1 MAGPATDPRSRQLG
15 DERARYGRK
24 SLREQLD
31 DLAGWVRAH
40 PIASG
45 VVAGFF
51 LIGALLSLARGNT
64 AEAGSL
70 AVGDCIYVH
79 TAAAQGS
86 DRPIGEEREVTVA
99 LLAGDAELAG
109 CGGSHGHEVSA
120 IVVPEPPPTGAPG
133 VIGQALDAA
142 AMRTMVAPLCE
153 AAFAGYVGRP
163 LAGSVYTTF
172 PVVPD
177 AKGAEAWLDG
187 GRRTICLLARIDG
200 QWLGHPARGS
210 GE

>member
-1 MAGPATDPRSRQLG
+1 MPEPLTDPRSRQLG

-31 DLAGWVRAH
+31 DVAGWIRAH

-51 LIGALLSLARGNT
+51 LLGALLSLARGN
-64 AEAGSL
+64 AADPASL
-70 AVGDCIYVH
+70 AIGDCLYVH
-79 TAAAQGS
+79 TAAAQGG

-109 CGGSHGHEVSA
+109 CGASHGHEVSA
-120 IVVPEPPPTGAPG
+120 IVVPGAPPTHAPG
-133 VIGQALDAA
+133 EIGQALDVAE
-142 AMRTMVAPLCE
+142 MRSMVAPLCE

-163 LAGSVYTTF
+163 LAGSIYTTF

-177 AKGAEAWLDG
+177 ANGAEAWLNG
-187 GRRTICLLARIDG
+187 GRRTVCLVARTDG
-200 QWLGHPARGS
+200 QWLDHPARGS